1 MRFAITT
8 KRAKRVA
15 AKLQRAIP
23 KLSHSESL
31 ELISRIAG
39 YSDWY
44 ELTHQPAP
52 PGAPAVPLTARVS
65 ELAFFAFLDRQDAKH
80 LMVQAYRAF
89 GSFAPDHPCMGH
101 HDTCLELAEL
111 ILEIGMADDGAVTPS
126 SNPIDLPSGKGV
138 FFKRVATKALACHD
152 LDGDSPERY
161 GVSEANDYTGRGYAR
176 IHCIT
181 DGEKAATHA
190 VIHSL
195 SAMSATSSS
204 DAKTRTL
211 QDALSGPSPLRLV
224 RVDDGESAL
233 VRTLTGI
240 VVAEGDDQR
249 LHAGV
254 PFHMTIS
261 AYQHRN
267 LARVEM
273 MLHEG
278 IFEDPREDYAL
289 DSAVQRVVE
298 RVVQALTWAMTRA
311 VDARIELSIDVKGVP
326 GTQAY
331 KATQQIAGHA
341 CDIVYD
347 SDTAQ
352 LLWLDE
358 PEGPGLHLFRGASVP
373 AFNQAESVWD
383 D

>member
-8 KRAKRVA
+8 KRAKRLA

-39 YSDWY
+39 YSDWH

-52 PGAPAVPLTARVS
+52 AGAPAVPLTASLS
-65 ELAFFAFLDRQDAKH
+65 ELAFFALLDRQDTKH
-80 LMVQAYRAF
+80 LMAQAYRAL
-89 GSFAPDHPCMGH
+89 GSLAPDHPCMGH

-126 SNPIDLPSGKGV
+126 SKPIALPAGNGV

-161 GVSEANDYTGRGYAR
+161 GVSEANDYTGRGQAR

-181 DGEKAATHA
+181 DRENAATHE
-190 VIHSL
+190 VSHSL
-195 SAMSATSSS
+195 RAISAMSSSK
-204 DAKTRTL
+204 AKTRTL
-211 QDALSGPSPLRLV
+211 QDALAGPSPLRLV

-233 VRTLTGI
+233 VRTLPGI

-254 PFHMTIS
+254 PFLVTIS

-267 LARVEM
+267 LAQVAM
-273 MLHEG
+273 LLHEG

-298 RVVQALTWAMTRA
+298 RVVQALMWAMTRA
-311 VDARIELSIDVKGVP
+311 VDARLELTIDLEGVP
-326 GTQAY
+326 ATPDY
-331 KATQQIAGHA
+331 KATQQIAARA

-358 PEGPGLHLFRGASVP
+358 LEGPGLHLFRGASVP
-373 AFNQAESVWD
+373 AFNQAESVWKD
-383 D
+383 